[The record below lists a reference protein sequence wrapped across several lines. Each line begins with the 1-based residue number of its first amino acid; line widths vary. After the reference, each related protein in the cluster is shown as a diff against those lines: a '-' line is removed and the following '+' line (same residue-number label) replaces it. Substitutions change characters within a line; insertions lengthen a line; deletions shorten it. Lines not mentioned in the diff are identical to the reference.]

1 MHDLPLLVNIGVALA
16 TALAGGLLA
25 RLAGVPTLVGYLL
38 AGVAIGPFTP
48 GFVGDQASIGQ
59 LAELGVIFLMFGVG
73 LHFSLRDLWKVRHV
87 AVPGALGQTALAT
100 LLAYGL
106 TRAWGWTPSASLVLG
121 LAISVASTVVLLR
134 GLMDTGQLHSRPGAV
149 AVGWLVLEDILT
161 VLLLLVL
168 PALASTGGGFDGRVV
183 LVALAKA
190 AAFIAVMMLIG
201 SRVVPWSLLR
211 IAHTGSRELFLLL
224 ALSVALGI
232 ALASAALF
240 GVSLALGAFLAG
252 VVVKESPFSHQ
263 VGADLLPFREAFAVL
278 FFVSVGMLVDPAYV
292 VRHAGAVLALLI
304 LVVLGK
310 ALVAALICLALRQPL
325 RTALVVAAGLSQIGE
340 FSFILGL
347 AGVKLGI
354 LQAEQYALILAVS
367 LVSITL
373 NPLMF
378 AAVAPVERVLGRWIR
393 RAGRGPAP
401 GPVETL
407 AAQGGGHVV
416 VVGCGRVGSHVV
428 GVLGQVGVPR
438 LVIESDASAGQDLR
452 RQGLAVLFG
461 DAASSEIL
469 EHAHLP
475 KARALVVTIPDESAA
490 ALVVAAARRLAPDLP
505 IVARAATLAGVRHLA
520 ELGAQE
526 VIHPELEGGLEV
538 LRLTLLRLGFPLR
551 EVGRYAD
558 VVRRE
563 NYNLRSDRDAEH
575 HALARLLEATR
586 SLEIDWVRLAEGAR
600 FVGRTLAEIDLRARA
615 GASVIALQREGQLI
629 ANPTPGLR
637 LRAGDR
643 VGLIGEADQVEA
655 AGKILQEA
663 GEQEAGEARPA

>member
-106 TRAWGWTPSASLVLG
+106 SRAWGWTPSASLVLG

-190 AAFIAVMMLIG
+190 AAFIAVMMLFG
-201 SRVVPWSLLR
+201 ARVVPWSLLR

-278 FFVSVGMLVDPAYV
+278 FFVSVGMLVDPAYL

-325 RTALVVAAGLSQIGE
+325 RTALVVAAGLSQVGE

-378 AAVAPVERVLGRWIR
+378 AAVAPVERALGRWVHP
-393 RAGRGPAP
+393 GGPAP
-401 GPVETL
+401 GPVEAL
-407 AAQGGGHVV
+407 AAQAGGHVV

-438 LVIESDASAGQDLR
+438 LVIESDASAGQELR

-475 KARALVVTIPDESAA
+475 AARALAVTVPDESAA

-551 EVGRYAD
+551 EVQRYAD

-563 NYNLRSDRDAEH
+563 NYHLRTGSDAEH
-575 HALARLLEATR
+575 RALGQLLEAAR
-586 SLEIDWVRLAEGAR
+586 SLEIDWVRLTDDAGL
-600 FVGRTLAEIDLRARA
+600 VGRTLAEIDLRARA
-615 GASVIALQREGQLI
+615 GASVIALQRDGQLVP
-629 ANPTPGLR
+629 NPTPGLR

-643 VGLIGEADQVEA
+643 LGLIGEAEQVA
-655 AGKILQEA
+655 EA
-663 GEQEAGEARPA
+663 GRILREPAEPRPGPA